1 MAHRAK
7 DNKAHGSTGNQKTS
21 TPEHKRASRARG
33 SFGDNNGTVQKR
45 TINPHKGG
53 K

>member
-21 TPEHKRASRARG
+21 TKDRKRATKSRG
-33 SFGDNNGTVQKR
+33 SFGDNNGTVQHR
-45 TINPHKGG
+45 TINPHKGDQ
-53 K
+53 